1 MNEVKVQ
8 HNYKDSLFRML
19 FKDKEN
25 LLSLYNAL
33 NKTDYTDVEGLEITT
48 LENAVYMNYKNDVS
62 FVFDFELMLYEHQST
77 VNPNMPLRD
86 LFYVADILQKRT
98 YDRDLYDSSLISIP
112 SPRFVVF
119 YNGTDPQPERQTLKL
134 SDAYEKKQE
143 NLELELT
150 VTIYNINYGC
160 NEELMDACRTLKEYA
175 MYVERVRTYAKQM
188 LLAEAVEKVVDECI
202 VEGILSEFL
211 RKNRAEAIKV
221 SIYEYDEELHLKTLY
236 ENGVEDGIE
245 RGKKLGFEHGR
256 EQGES
261 RLNKLY
267 SILIDMGRVDD
278 LKRATKDKAY
288 QEQLMLELLHGE
300 VENI

>member
-1 MNEVKVQ
+1 MNEVIVQ
-8 HNYKDSLFRML
+8 RNYKDSFFRML

-33 NKTDYTDVEGLEITT
+33 NGTDYTDVSRLEVTT

-98 YDRDLYDSSLISIP
+98 YDKDLYGSKLIRIP

-119 YNGTDPQPERQTLKL
+119 YNGTDTQPERQTLKL
-134 SDAYEKKQE
+134 SDSYEKK
-143 NLELELT
+143 LDTPELELT
-150 VTIYNINYGC
+150 VTMYNINPGF
-160 NEELMDACRTLKEYA
+160 NEEIMDACRTLKEYA

-188 LLAEAVEKVVDECI
+188 PLVEAVEKAVDECI
-202 VEGILSEFL
+202 AKGILSEFL
-211 RKNRAEAIKV
+211 KQNRAEAIKV
-221 SIYEYDEELHLKTLY
+221 SIYEYDEELHFKTLRDEGY
-236 ENGVEDGIE
+236 ESGYVEG
-245 RGKKLGFEHGR
+245 L
-256 EQGES
+256 EQGKS

-267 SILIDMGRVDD
+267 AILIESDRLDD
-278 LKRATKDKAY
+278 LKLATQDRSY
-288 QEQLMLELLHGE
+288 QEQLMHELLPE
-300 VENI
+300 EIQNI